1 MVVSE
6 AEVEGDREAGFG
18 SWLEGGIVMERCA
31 VRASAGRREEKRR
44 WVNRIVSVER
54 LTLVKS
60 LVYFKVDEAARRRSN
75 LARLEVPHE
84 LYMNPEIAETIDDH

>member
-1 MVVSE
+1 
-6 AEVEGDREAGFG
+6 
-18 SWLEGGIVMERCA
+18 
-31 VRASAGRREEKRR
+31 
-44 WVNRIVSVER
+44 VSVER